1 MRNDGNETQM
11 SSTAHEREKER
22 VTTTQVLKMNKIV
35 YVILQAVLQLAGST
49 SLRFIKPNVVALE
62 VSDLSSFDV
71 LLQCGEQYKG
81 EQIYWERN
89 GESISETGNHITVA
103 IDGLHGGNFTC
114 HRPNRDLLNYT
125 LLLVHPVEFP
135 KGGVLI
141 RSIDKE
147 FISCTARSY
156 NGQFHCSW
164 KWHQERIQRAVVY
177 FKAIRNSSIINCTLD
192 SDISGLTCIDKDYCP
207 YSEESRSINFTL
219 LVRNLYRL
227 EEHQRTFLIRDIVK
241 PDKVSITKIQDDVF
255 EWHPPETWSVPC
267 SFFPL
272 SYEVKVVPNNHSCD
286 YTGSRVKENKTN
298 ESHYKSGVTGVTIIR
313 ENIGIS
319 QKNRRSHTPLLDN
332 LLCIPD
338 KILQLFLFIHIL
350 YF

>member
-298 ESHYKSGVTGVTIIR
+298 ESHYKVKFKKAYTFCVRAQDLLTKKVWGDWGHHHQR
-313 ENIGIS
+313 KHRHIS
-319 QKNRRSHTPLLDN
+319 EK
-332 LLCIPD
+332 
-338 KILQLFLFIHIL
+338 
-350 YF
+350 